1 MKQLIIHHNN
11 IPSIESSIH
20 SIEFRVTVN
29 DVDKYISEKMINQ
42 IKDANP
48 DIIFI
53 KDNLSSNYLELY
65 GLRVAYHIRLS
76 EKELGVKHLVP
87 IVILSDIDGY
97 TLSKLNPIA
106 ARILFT
112 KNVFIEPNNKE
123 SIDKY
128 LKKEIQ
134 QFEDNE
140 FEKEFLNLIQIE
152 APENSTSHS
161 IANKWAIDRWA
172 KFLNVENKIAIDE
185 NREEI
190 SHMLYSKYLVV
201 KHTISETSS
210 LSSCVYPIHSGK
222 VLFIDDEWDK
232 GWGDIFEEYF
242 SSNEKNEFIIYNDNN
257 KDISL
262 KSIDVVI
269 LDLRMTEEDH
279 NKDTE
284 IENLTGI
291 KYAQTIKNK
300 NPGIQIIMFTA
311 TGSGLIL
318 EELYK
323 YGILGYIKKEHPED
337 KSIKTK
343 ESFEKLARLLDE
355 GFEKKYL
362 KDVWEMQKSIL
373 GLEIF
378 KSKDDYIIK
387 IKSEIETIFEILDS
401 NLKNKIKFTIFT
413 IFKVLEVLSEEF
425 AKSKKGMY
433 TKFIELCRDV
443 DIEKDEISKLI
454 CTRNFL
460 AHSGD
465 ISELSK
471 ACCADNPDTSK
482 VIEKPNKDNIMVW
495 LRMLQ
500 KILVAI
506 ETQKKN
512 T

>member
-1 MKQLIIHHNN
+1 MNNPLLIHANN
-11 IPSIESSIH
+11 VPENTI
-20 SIEFRVTVN
+20 N
-29 DVDKYISEKMINQ
+29 DTIVFHFDPISHKNIDDYISREIIGGISKEKCNVIY
-42 IKDANP
+42 
-48 DIIFI
+48 I

-65 GLRVAYHIRLS
+65 GLMVAYHIRLS
-76 EKELGVKHLVP
+76 QELKGIQYLP
-87 IVILSDIDGY
+87 IVILSDMDGY
-97 TLSKLNPIA
+97 TLNKLSPL
-106 ARILFT
+106 ARILLT
-112 KNVFIEPNNKE
+112 KNIFLVPNTKKSIEKFNKK
-123 SIDKY
+123 D
-128 LKKEIQ
+128 IQ
-134 QFEDNE
+134 PLTEE
-140 FEKEFLNLIQIE
+140 AYEKEFLNLIE
-152 APENSTSHS
+152 VSAPENSTSHS

-172 KFLNVENKIAIDE
+172 IFLKVESDKIKT
-185 NREEI
+185 NRKKI
-190 SHMLYSKYLVV
+190 SSMLYFKYLVA
-201 KHTISETSS
+201 KNSIFDTSFDD
-210 LSSCVYPIHSGK
+210 LCVYPINSGK
-222 VLFIDDEWDK
+222 ILFIDDEWDK